1 MCSALVWLLLWISGI
16 TAISAQLPS
25 LEIQPRSRPI
35 RKEVG
40 ENLVLTCRPSVPKPD
55 LITNLEW
62 RNKYDKR
69 IENSHRSSPVY
80 IQDVP
85 GDVGIMLVFTGLT
98 AQQAGNYSCHASY
111 TNTQFLS
118 ASVEVS
124 TFKDVQF
131 TDAPESQ
138 YSKVG
143 TNFKIKCI
151 VKGDPY
157 PIIDWYKGDELIAE
171 NTEKYIRDID
181 GLIIS
186 NVTEADDGVYKCSAL
201 VPSTGVYKT
210 RNIKVEIQ
218 VPPKILPM
226 KSIEVVEGE
235 TASVQCTA
243 TGKPPPSYQW
253 IKLDRRNDLSKTD
266 RFDVKKLTGE
276 LIMNR
281 VEFGDD
287 GKYKCVAVNPAGNV
301 ETEVRINVLVK
312 PQIYELLNATTPVGS
327 ESRLLCKT
335 KGRPPPKVTFRKLSS
350 SKPFTVEKQIEDTR
364 ITLKQETFND
374 AGEAFGTLI
383 INNLTRSDDGLYE
396 CIAENPTGAA
406 YKNGHITVWFKPTFN
421 RTKDLPPVWS
431 WDGRPGNLSCL
442 PEAIPNATIVWRWN
456 QIEISEEN
464 FNNRRVSRTNFEV
477 IGKSPQS
484 FLIVKPY
491 NEPRYYTLYEC
502 LARNALGEAS
512 ITIQLKQGSVPLAI
526 GQIKP
531 NTVTATTI
539 KFSIVPPSNYDGLPI
554 RSYTVQYKPE
564 RQEQSWENSLMHTW
578 SNGAPYILENLVSEA
593 TYHFRFAARNDVG
606 LGPWTNGPVIMMP
619 RRSAPAEPT
628 ILVPGVVN
636 LTETKEFSAPYSNH
650 FEIRWNVPADNGE
663 PIEHYLIRFCQV
675 HKIDD
680 AERDIECSENIQ
692 QSVQYTNFPLNGLM
706 PDTSYKVELRA
717 LNAMGSSSPATI
729 RFRTARGI
737 GPVPLNSA
745 SMSSGLI
752 IGLVVAGLVALLI
765 VVDLICFCL
774 YRIGV
779 TALCCDRARRKKK
792 DEEDPKLGSYKA
804 APAHPNSL
812 NLPQPIKLAGTPL
825 EEKEPLNQ
833 PAEKP
838 VSVEFD
844 GRQVY
849 TKPGEIIG
857 KHSAV

>member
-1 MCSALVWLLLWISGI
+1 
-16 TAISAQLPS
+16 
-25 LEIQPRSRPI
+25 
-35 RKEVG
+35 
-40 ENLVLTCRPSVPKPD
+40 
-55 LITNLEW
+55 
-62 RNKYDKR
+62 
-69 IENSHRSSPVY
+69 
-80 IQDVP
+80 
-85 GDVGIMLVFTGLT
+85 MLVFTGLT

-792 DEEDPKLGSYKA
+792 DEEDPKLGSLYSWRFPLPYCSYKA